1 MPEMTWPALF
11 FLPVFQCANGG
22 AFTRMVIWGKGVWIR
37 KVFTFAP
44 FILLYNFVRGTMKDD
59 TSYMR
64 LILIYKRNAIR
75 NGNNPTKVYLTTDQI
90 AELLADCMFHVPIVR
105 MDTEPMTILGLTIVN
120 VDLL

>member
-1 MPEMTWPALF
+1 
-11 FLPVFQCANGG
+11 
-22 AFTRMVIWGKGVWIR
+22 
-37 KVFTFAP
+37 
-44 FILLYNFVRGTMKDD
+44 MKDD

-90 AELLADCMFHVPIVR
+90 AELLADCMFHIPIVQ